1 MLSRIAESMFWIGRY
16 VERAEDTA
24 RILDV
29 QTQLIIED
37 STIDQEATCRSL
49 LSIMG
54 IEEADE
60 DTPPGSVTVPDRV
73 DVAAVLDLL
82 AYDPASPVSIASA
95 LGSAR
100 ESARRARET
109 LSVPMWE
116 AINTTYRAIPSGHFQ
131 AQRAPGIFQWVRERA
146 ALINGTADA
155 TMTRD
160 EGWHFLMLGR
170 CVERADMTSRLVATA
185 ALTPG
190 AGGPWTSTL
199 RACGGYEAFLRTYRG
214 LETERAAAEFLL
226 LDRLFPRSVVF
237 ALTRAEQCLDN
248 LESSDRRAGFQNEA
262 QRLLG
267 RTRTELEYRSLSD
280 VVADLPH
287 EMERLQRTCA
297 LATDAVTRR
306 YFAGA
311 EAMTWQ
317 GIRE

>member
-29 QTQLIIED
+29 QTQLVLEDATIE
-37 STIDQEATCRSL
+37 EEGTCRAL

-54 IEEADE
+54 VEGEPE
-60 DTPPGSVTVPDRV
+60 QTPDLGL
-73 DVAAVLDLL
+73 VLDML
-82 AYDPASPVSIASA
+82 AYDPSSPVSMAAA
-95 LGSAR
+95 LGAAR

-116 AINTTYRAIPSGHFQ
+116 AINTTYRAIPSGHFHTM
-131 AQRAPGIFQWVRERA
+131 RAPAIFQWVRERA

-160 EGWHFLMLGR
+160 EGWHFLVLGR
-170 CVERADMTSRLVATA
+170 CVERTDMTSRLVATA
-185 ALTPG
+185 AMSANTG
-190 AGGPWTSTL
+190 APWTSTL
-199 RACGGYEAFLRTYRG
+199 RACGAYEAFLRTYRG
-214 LETERAAAEFLL
+214 LETERGAAEFLL

-237 ALTRAEQCLDN
+237 ALSRAEQCLDN
-248 LESSDRRAGFQNEA
+248 LESAGQRAGFQNEA

-267 RTRTELEYRSLSD
+267 RMRAELEYRSLSD
-280 VVADLPH
+280 VMADLPN

-297 LATDAVTRR
+297 LATEAVTRR

-311 EAMTWQ
+311 EALSWQ
-317 GIRE
+317 GVLA